1 MAVKPPPGVNTAPP
15 SKPVDPPLPPFHG
28 AKGSLHTPKGSEASQ
43 ATTPAAPHAGDSKSS
58 TPVSSNSV
66 AAPPAAAAAAAAAVP
81 GGAASADDA
90 TVEVEGS
97 LGDEQLAVRIVHM
110 ELTEEQ
116 LDDSTVADILHTV
129 ESGIGPPSYI
139 MVGNKVLDDPN
150 MTLRAAGLG
159 TQAEFQVFLPESA
172 LLPEAR
178 DDGE

>member
-1 MAVKPPPGVNTAPP
+1 MKPPLQQSEGSSPL
-15 SKPVDPPLPPFHG
+15 PVDPPLPPFHG
-28 AKGSLHTPKGSEASQ
+28 AQGSLHTPKGSEASQ

-66 AAPPAAAAAAAAAVP
+66 AAPPAAAAAAAAVP